1 VAPTSASA
9 RVPLIDR
16 VTAGAIRV
24 VLWVNPQVGPGVT
37 CTGAICATLPP
48 GCQTVGT
55 ADVSATSGDVHA
67 TDNVPLLRSP
77 PSAAIGLLG
86 GGIASVPDDGNFVFV
101 VAQVDGTVAR
111 VDALVAGGATDSTR
125 PSDGLVVLA
134 GRAPSAIRDP
144 TMALTA
150 TTIGGATRTVTWG
163 GPGTDWADCAPQNA
177 TTG

>member
-1 VAPTSASA
+1 MYRRHLRDPAARLPDRRNSRRERDVRRRPRDRQRAAS
-9 RVPLIDR
+9 
-16 VTAGAIRV
+16 
-24 VLWVNPQVGPGVT
+24 PQP
-37 CTGAICATLPP
+37 
-48 GCQTVGT
+48 
-55 ADVSATSGDVHA
+55 
-67 TDNVPLLRSP
+67 
-77 PSAAIGLLG
+77 AAIGLLG

-150 TTIGGATRTVTWG
+150 TTTGGTTRTVTWG